1 MREKFLTIK
10 NKIESFAAKPA
21 YVFIVCMIA
30 FVFHALAWDA
40 AGLVLFAVTG
50 GLFLVIFD
58 DPRPALAV
66 IFCTVFVISTQN
78 SNGHYDDEIVYFFK
92 PHILITLIVAGA
104 FLFACMVIRCVKNRK
119 NLLSMKFIVPFAIFA
134 VTIFFSG
141 INNVVKYDFGRNLI
155 FVFGQIASYLG
166 LYVVFSCII
175 DDVDDLHDY
184 IATLIAG
191 IAFLN
196 ILEVLYVYFLNMLPP
211 FGWLP
216 ENWRRCMRS
225 GYFFESTRLWKTHI
239 VTGCGVSNTIGAL
252 LALCLPSIFYKIDHS
267 EKWVRYEILA
277 FAVVATIVI
286 TFSRTALAVAAV
298 FFIVLTVR
306 TLIKAKDKK
315 KRIIFLCITAAVVA
329 AIIVAGIVLVVVKPN
344 IFELFLPKSLVM
356 WDRFELWD
364 IGFKMFEESPI
375 FGVGYA
381 YPTSNEYLMTYFQ
394 ASRSMYR
401 ALLHNFFVQSLAS
414 SGIVGTLG
422 LIVAMAWIMIT
433 LVKENY
439 EGKFYILCF
448 IFGFIVVTL
457 LDIMYG
463 VPYYVMF
470 LILMIVIA
478 EKSIKSRNNAKDKRK
493 AIKSELCAAE

>member
-1 MREKFLTIK
+1 MREKFLDIR
-10 NKIESFAAKPA
+10 NKIERFAAKPA

-30 FVFHALAWDA
+30 FLFHALAWDA
-40 AGLVLFAVTG
+40 AGLVIFAVTG

-78 SNGHYDDEIVYFFK
+78 SNGHYNDEIVYFFK
-92 PHILITLIVAGA
+92 PNILITLIVAGA
-104 FLFACMVIRCVKNRK
+104 FLFACMMIRCVKNRK
-119 NLLSMKFIVPFAIFA
+119 NLLSMKFIIPFAIFA

-166 LYVVFSCII
+166 FYVVFSCIV
-175 DDVDDLHDY
+175 DDVDNLHDY

-211 FGWLP
+211 FEWLP
-216 ENWRRCMRS
+216 ESWRRCMRN
-225 GYFFESTRLWKTHI
+225 GYFFEDTRHWKTHI

-252 LALCLPSIFYKIDHS
+252 LALCLPSIFYKIDNS
-267 EKWVRYEILA
+267 GKWVRYEILA

-286 TFSRTALAVAAV
+286 TFSRTALAVAVV
-298 FFIVLTVR
+298 FFVILTVR
-306 TLIKAKDKK
+306 TLINAKDKT
-315 KRIIFLCITAAVVA
+315 KRIIFLCITGGIVVT
-329 AIIVAGIVLVVVKPN
+329 IIVAGIVLIIAKPN
-344 IFELFLPKSLVM
+344 IFELFLPRNLVM
-356 WDRFELWD
+356 WDRFELW
-364 IGFKMFEESPI
+364 GEGLKMFKESPI

-394 ASRSMYR
+394 AAKSMYR
-401 ALLHNFFVQSLAS
+401 ALLHNFLVQSLAS

-422 LIVAMAWIMIT
+422 LIVAVVWIMKT
-433 LVKENY
+433 LVKEKY

-448 IFGFIVVTL
+448 VFGFIVVTL

-478 EKSIKSRNNAKDKRK
+478 EKSIKSRKNEKDKSVTMK
-493 AIKSELCAAE
+493 NELRAAK

>member
-1 MREKFLTIK
+1 MK
-10 NKIESFAAKPA
+10 NKIERFAAKPA

-30 FVFHALAWDA
+30 FVFHAFAWDA

-50 GLFLVIFD
+50 GIFLVIFD
-58 DPRPALAV
+58 DPRPAFTV

-78 SNGHYDDEIVYFFK
+78 SSGHYDDETVYFFK
-92 PHILITLIVAGA
+92 PEILTTLIVAGA
-104 FLFACMVIRCVKNRK
+104 FLFACMMIRCVKNRK
-119 NLLSMKFIVPFAIFA
+119 NLLSLKFIVPFAIFA

-155 FVFGQIASYLG
+155 FVLGQIASYLG
-166 LYVVFSCII
+166 LYVIFSCII
-175 DDVDDLHDY
+175 DDFDDLHDY
-184 IATLIAG
+184 FATLIAG

-196 ILEVLYVYFLNMLPP
+196 ILEVLYVYFLNILPP
-211 FGWLP
+211 FEWLP

-225 GYFFESTRLWKTHI
+225 GYFFESTRLWKAHI

-267 EKWVRYEILA
+267 EKWILYEILA
-277 FAVVATIVI
+277 FAVVATIVL
-286 TFSRTALAVAAV
+286 TFSRTALAVAVV
-298 FFIVLTVR
+298 FFVILTVR
-306 TLIKAKDKK
+306 TLINAKEKK
-315 KRIIFLCITAAVVA
+315 KRKIFLYITCGVVA
-329 AIIVAGIVLVVVKPN
+329 AIIIAGIVLVAVKPN
-344 IFELFLPKSLVM
+344 IFELFLPKSFVM
-356 WDRFELWD
+356 WDRFELWGV
-364 IGFKMFEESPI
+364 GFEMFKESPV

-394 ASRSMYR
+394 AAKSMYR
-401 ALLHNFFVQSLAS
+401 ALLHNFLVQSLAS

-422 LIVAMAWIMIT
+422 LIVAIAWIMKT
-433 LVKENY
+433 LIKEKY

-457 LDIMYG
+457 FDIMYG

-478 EKSIKSRNNAKDKRK
+478 EKSIKSGKKAAAKN
-493 AIKSELCAAE
+493 ELCAAE